1 MENTSISALWKRYK
15 SEKKSTK
22 KERLERKIVEHY
34 FPFVKKISYKLCS
47 KIKWRLSP
55 DELSSF
61 GVDGLYTAIRRFD
74 MEKGVKF
81 ETYASTR
88 IYGSMVDG
96 MRKEDLIP
104 RSVRINNRKFEK
116 IKAKLESKKGRSVT
130 DTEIIE
136 EMGINEKEYFINM
149 KKYNPTVFSSLNN
162 IPTEEGEGIKEDYN
176 SNLIDMKINHPD
188 QKIKRDEF
196 FNKLLS
202 KNFSEVEREII
213 YLYYYEDLTMDL
225 IAEILDMSESRIS
238 QIHKE
243 VLPRLKE
250 KIKRNPKFFSVD
262 VYSFV
267 ISDNKK

>member
-1 MENTSISALWKRYK
+1 MKNTSISTLWKKYK
-15 SEKKSTK
+15 SEKKIIK
-22 KERLERKIVEHY
+22 KEQLEKKIVEYY
-34 FPFVKKISYKLCS
+34 FPFVKRISYKLCS
-47 KIKWRLSP
+47 KIRWRLSP

-74 MEKGVKF
+74 TKKGVKF

-116 IKAKLESKKGRSVT
+116 TKAELESKEGRSVT
-130 DTEIIE
+130 DIEIIE
-136 EMGINEKEYFINM
+136 EMGINERDYFINM
-149 KKYNPTVFSSLNN
+149 KKYNPVIFSSLEG
-162 IPTEEGEGIKEDYN
+162 IPTEEGEGIKKDFN
-176 SNLIDMKINHPD
+176 TNLIDKKNNYPD
-188 QKIKRDEF
+188 HKIKRNEF

-202 KNFSEVEREII
+202 KNFSEIEREII
-213 YLYYYEDLTMDL
+213 FLYYYEDLTMDL

-238 QIHKE
+238 QIHKD

-250 KIKRNPKFFSVD
+250 KIKRNPKYFSVD
-262 VYSFV
+262 VYS
-267 ISDNKK
+267 